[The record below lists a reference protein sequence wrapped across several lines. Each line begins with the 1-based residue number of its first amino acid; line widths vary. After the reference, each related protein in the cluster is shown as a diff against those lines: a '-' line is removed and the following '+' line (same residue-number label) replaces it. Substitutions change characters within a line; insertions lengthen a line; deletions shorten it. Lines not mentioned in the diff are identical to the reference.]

1 MGRCARNPVGARI
14 RFPLM
19 SRARK
24 GEEAILQTTPP
35 PAAPERT
42 PHSLPQT
49 PPRSGRRRLAL
60 AVGLVLALAFVALG
74 IQSWRV
80 VSAIVDAEKAAV
92 VPLPTRE
99 SEIAFSI
106 GNEETLTPTA
116 TATSTPL
123 ATSEPA
129 HAETQAAGAIMTATL
144 AETASATAAPSPTAT
159 RAPRPSPSPTVT
171 PRPPAKSESPSRLDV
186 VRRIVEAG
194 MADGDP
200 AHSAVWHGK
209 TDLYILVIGVDR
221 RPDGG
226 DQNADVIILA
236 HLDLVQRRVAA
247 VSIPRDLLVE
257 IPGIGLDKINSSYN
271 YGHKAQPDDPVAGVV
286 KVRDTVE
293 HVFRVPIDHYVL
305 VDFDGFKTV
314 VDAMGGIDVDVP
326 YLIRDDQYPT
336 EDYGTEVVEFA
347 PGRQHMNG
355 DRALKYVRTRHAD
368 SDDARRERQLNVL
381 LAIFDKGKSFR
392 SVTHADE
399 IILAAGDS
407 VQTSFRLEEQ
417 LTLARLAREL
427 ERDDISLTT
436 LGEPLLQGGFIED
449 GRWVY
454 TGDMDAIRA
463 FIEQSLDT
471 NTGASTDA

>member
-1 MGRCARNPVGARI
+1 MGRCARNLAGAHI
-14 RFPLM
+14 RVSLM
-19 SRARK
+19 SRTTK
-24 GEEAILQTTPP
+24 GEEAISRTTSP

-42 PHSLPQT
+42 PHRLPHT

-99 SEIAFSI
+99 SDIAFSI
-106 GNEETLTPTA
+106 GNEATATPTA
-116 TATSTPL
+116 PATSTPL
-123 ATSEPA
+123 PTAEPA
-129 HAETQAAGAIMTATL
+129 LTQAPA
-144 AETASATAAPSPTAT
+144 ASAGKTPALTAAPSVAPSPTAT
-159 RAPRPSPSPTVT
+159 QTPRPSPSPTAT
-171 PRPPAKSESPSRLDV
+171 PRPPAKSDSPSRLDV

-200 AHSAVWHGK
+200 AHSAVWNGK
-209 TDLYILVIGVDR
+209 TDVYVLVIGVDR

-236 HLDLVQRRVAA
+236 HLDLVHRRVAA

-257 IPGIGLDKINSSYN
+257 IPGVGLDKINSSYN
-271 YGHKAQPDDPVAGVV
+271 YGHQTQPEDPVAGVV

-293 HVFRVPIDHYVL
+293 QVFRVPIDHYVL

-314 VDAMGGIDVDVP
+314 VDAVGGIDVDVP
-326 YLIRDDQYPT
+326 YLIRDEQYPT
-336 EDYGTEVVEFA
+336 EDYGTEVVEFT

-368 SDDARRERQLNVL
+368 SDDARRERQLDVL

-392 SVTHADE
+392 SVTRADE
-399 IILAAGDS
+399 IILAVGDS

-417 LTLARLAREL
+417 LTLARLAFEL
-427 ERDDISLTT
+427 QPDDIRLTT
-436 LGEPLLQGGFIED
+436 LGAPLLQGGFLDD

-471 NTGASTDA
+471 TTAASTDA